1 MISNV
6 NLVNMSAEDFK
17 SALTLVP
24 DDCLISADTV
34 IIVFLMFICKSG
46 FFFSPP
52 LKQKKKTISGGR
64 GPWSPTFGLA
74 AASPTECSLEN
85 CSFYIIKHHRN
96 RLYMPRYKNS
106 TSLTWGNETFFMC
119 ASAP

>member
-17 SALTLVP
+17 STLTLVP

-46 FFFSPP
+46 FFFFFP
-52 LKQKKKTISGGR
+52 L
-64 GPWSPTFGLA
+64 
-74 AASPTECSLEN
+74 
-85 CSFYIIKHHRN
+85 
-96 RLYMPRYKNS
+96 
-106 TSLTWGNETFFMC
+106 
-119 ASAP
+119 